1 MIKKVFLQATIC
13 LLLAACSN
21 DPNPLVTGYGDVR
34 FLLSVDPSVTP
45 VAGAAGIDVDAPSA
59 DALALSAMNCRTAT
73 VKSWASL
80 AKFESGSQK
89 LPVGE
94 YIFSA
99 SYGDKDQEGFI
110 APTFFAE
117 QPNCVKEDEETTV
130 DIKCGV
136 AQTLVSVSFTD
147 AAKNLVDNIMM
158 RAKTASGEYVDF
170 TTSEKRTAC
179 LRPGNMRCELAIA
192 DASGRKVALQPFDAF
207 AADAATHHQFRF
219 DADGNILTCVYDE
232 HTASTPYRL
241 TVDDALFSTQS
252 PTITAVGFD
261 NDNSYS
267 MLEYNSPDKRLG
279 VDINVAGGLRN
290 LYFTVISNNMDDNY
304 WTAETDI
311 AATDAATLASQGIT
325 ATGLEKGATNASL
338 DLSAIVARMHAS
350 ESGAATVHKIILQ
363 ARDEAGRVA
372 LSPMVLTVE
381 IRPVKIALIQPA
393 AIRPS
398 ADKVALEIECSGD
411 LPADKLTFE
420 TKGPS
425 SLDQWQEVTAA
436 NVKRVAVGRYTATLP
451 LAPGISATLVRA
463 SYNDGLKYTEPV
475 AVERDVPEYK
485 VMCSQENIWSSQV
498 DLMFEGDD
506 LSEVVPYI
514 SVLVKPNG
522 GGWHP
527 AVTERNVADRRVTVK
542 TLTPSTSYEIAVISS
557 GNDSHGFGVTTES
570 ALELPNAD
578 FEDIDETI
586 SMKHVNCGGKYS
598 NLSSW
603 MPIYNKA
610 DIIVSEPKKWASVNK
625 KTCAKFAST
634 SNTWFQV
641 PTTEIIPSTGSG
653 QWAVRLR
660 NAAWSWHGVE
670 PARDARTDRHYYSSY
685 APTLANRSAG
695 KLFLGSYSVDKSGLE
710 TYNEGIA
717 FRSRPTAVS
726 GIYTFVQ
733 DYHDTS
739 ETGLVVISLVNDEG
753 GKEVE
758 IGRGVGYLKPSTS
771 FTRFNVPVVYSIRNK
786 RATRLK
792 LMVASSNHAS
802 YSIEK
807 ESRNIKTSDYL
818 ETAVSTGAEL
828 TVDQLSLLYE

>member
-1 MIKKVFLQATIC
+1 M
-13 LLLAACSN
+13 
-21 DPNPLVTGYGDVR
+21 
-34 FLLSVDPSVTP
+34 
-45 VAGAAGIDVDAPSA
+45 
-59 DALALSAMNCRTAT
+59 
-73 VKSWASL
+73 
-80 AKFESGSQK
+80 
-89 LPVGE
+89 
-94 YIFSA
+94 
-99 SYGDKDQEGFI
+99 
-110 APTFFAE
+110 
-117 QPNCVKEDEETTV
+117 
-130 DIKCGV
+130 
-136 AQTLVSVSFTD
+136 
-147 AAKNLVDNIMM
+147 
-158 RAKTASGEYVDF
+158 
-170 TTSEKRTAC
+170 
-179 LRPGNMRCELAIA
+179 
-192 DASGRKVALQPFDAF
+192 
-207 AADAATHHQFRF
+207 
-219 DADGNILTCVYDE
+219 
-232 HTASTPYRL
+232 
-241 TVDDALFSTQS
+241 
-252 PTITAVGFD
+252 
-261 NDNSYS
+261 
-267 MLEYNSPDKRLG
+267 
-279 VDINVAGGLRN
+279 
-290 LYFTVISNNMDDNY
+290 
-304 WTAETDI
+304 
-311 AATDAATLASQGIT
+311 
-325 ATGLEKGATNASL
+325 
-338 DLSAIVARMHAS
+338 
-350 ESGAATVHKIILQ
+350 
-363 ARDEAGRVA
+363 
-372 LSPMVLTVE
+372 
-381 IRPVKIALIQPA
+381 
-393 AIRPS
+393 
-398 ADKVALEIECSGD
+398 
-411 LPADKLTFE
+411 
-420 TKGPS
+420 
-425 SLDQWQEVTAA
+425 
-436 NVKRVAVGRYTATLP
+436 
-451 LAPGISATLVRA
+451 
-463 SYNDGLKYTEPV
+463 
-475 AVERDVPEYK
+475 ERDVPEYK

-542 TLTPSTSYEIAVISS
+542 TLTPSTSYEIAVISGS
-557 GNDSHGFGVTTES
+557 NDSHGFGVTTES

-739 ETGLVVISLVNDEG
+739 ETGLVVISLVNDED

-802 YSIEK
+802 YSIEE